1 MVLSPGA
8 VPDPHGYFRGDPY
21 GPREVTRVKTPE
33 KELARRAERQ
43 QKARE
48 RMEVRETKQILFGDT
63 HVHTT
68 YSTDAFRFSLPFWQ
82 GSRGAFP
89 PADACDYARYVSQ
102 IDFYFLTDHAESYA
116 PEQWRD
122 AVESVRQWNGVAGDP
137 KNPDVAAF
145 IGWEWTQMGL
155 TPEGH
160 FGHHNVLFRDTEPGR
175 IPSRPIAAAGVA
187 VEAIRGPMGRVDPV
201 LYDMDAGNRSYYE
214 AFNLFSDRMGCSLGV
229 IIFAIAFFI
238 MVKIAPFSVVKEIEV
253 DQNTSLAILFGSVF
267 IGLAIIIS
275 SAIA

>member
-122 AVESVRQWNGVAGDP
+122 AVESVRQCNGVAGDP
-137 KNPDVAAF
+137 K
-145 IGWEWTQMGL
+145 T
-155 TPEGH
+155 
-160 FGHHNVLFRDTEPGR
+160 
-175 IPSRPIAAAGVA
+175 
-187 VEAIRGPMGRVDPV
+187 
-201 LYDMDAGNRSYYE
+201 
-214 AFNLFSDRMGCSLGV
+214 RMW
-229 IIFAIAFFI
+229 
-238 MVKIAPFSVVKEIEV
+238 PH
-253 DQNTSLAILFGSVF
+253 
-267 IGLAIIIS
+267 S
-275 SAIA
+275 SAGSGPRWGSHRRATSGTTMCCSGIRNRGGSPPAPSLRRESQWRPSGGPWEGSIRSCMTWTPGTGPITRPSTSSATEWGV